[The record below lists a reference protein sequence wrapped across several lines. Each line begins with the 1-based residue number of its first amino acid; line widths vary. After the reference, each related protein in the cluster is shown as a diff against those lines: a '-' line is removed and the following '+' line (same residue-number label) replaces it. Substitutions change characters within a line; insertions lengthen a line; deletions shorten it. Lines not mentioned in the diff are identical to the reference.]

1 MRRLA
6 AILSLL
12 VMGACAGGEPLP
24 PPDYDDPILYADGSL
39 TGVTGVDSR
48 HWALVD
54 RNLRSGVFWYS
65 FMNQLTVQCR
75 VTFPEQTD
83 FLDEVNLLLD
93 RAAGQAVRKG
103 IAMEGERLK
112 RLAEGAD
119 RAITALDAMS
129 VAEVDVSGIVRR
141 WIRKA
146 VGEDV
151 SDDKGWIK
159 GCSMLF
165 DRKNL
170 RGLMRNST
178 QPLAEYYERMRTG
191 HLDIYAATRGAEG
204 IERRLNKI

>member
-1 MRRLA
+1 VRRLA

-12 VMGACAGGEPLP
+12 AIAACAKGEPLP
-24 PPDYDDPILYADGSL
+24 PPEYDDPILYADGSL
-39 TGVTGVDSR
+39 TGVTGVDRR

-65 FMNQLTVQCR
+65 FMNQMTVQCR
-75 VTFPEQTD
+75 VTFPEQTG

-93 RAAGQAVRKG
+93 RAAGQAVRTG
-103 IAMEGERLK
+103 IAMETERLK
-112 RLAEGAD
+112 QVAEGAD
-119 RAITALDAMS
+119 RAITGLDAMS
-129 VAEVDVSGIVRR
+129 VAEVDVSGIVRG

-146 VGEDV
+146 VGDDV
-151 SDDKGWIK
+151 SADEGWIK

-178 QPLAEYYERMRTG
+178 QPLAEYYERMRSR
-191 HLDIYAATRGAEG
+191 HLEIYAATPGAEG